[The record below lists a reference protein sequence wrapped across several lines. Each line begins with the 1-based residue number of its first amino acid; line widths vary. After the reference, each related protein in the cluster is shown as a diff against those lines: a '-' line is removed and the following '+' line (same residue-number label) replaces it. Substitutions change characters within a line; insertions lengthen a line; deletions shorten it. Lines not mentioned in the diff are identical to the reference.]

1 MISAASPARLVRML
15 LALPALVVAGRTAE
29 PDALDLAIVNARI
42 VDGAGNPWFR
52 GSVGLRGGRIVEVRP
67 GAPLAAPRV
76 IDAADR
82 VVAPG
87 FIDLM
92 GQSTLIYIQ
101 DRGAAESR
109 LRQGITTHHH
119 GEGGSHAPLNRRL
132 QPRDLAI
139 DGRNFRWSTYA
150 EYFKILEDFGLPL
163 NVVHNVGAAQVRQLV
178 IGDVNRPPTAAEL
191 AEMERHVD
199 QAMRDGAV
207 GLSTSLIY
215 PPGIYAST
223 DELVALARVAAR
235 HGGVYFSHI
244 RNESGGLLAAIDEA
258 LHIGRAGGLPVHIY
272 HLKAAGRAHWPLVPR
287 AIEKIDAAR
296 RAGLDVTADV
306 YPYIRNGLNLGA
318 FLPPWHYDAGRAK
331 FLTALADPAL
341 RRRVRAEVEAPES
354 NWENWFHHVG
364 RDWDKVLITGA
375 GDFPEKR
382 IAGLSVAQAAKLLNR
397 DVWDFAF
404 DLIQYERTRGASVAP
419 ESMDE
424 GQKHQILRAPW
435 TMIDTDTSPANP
447 AHTASTHPR
456 AFGAFPRVLAKY
468 VREDRVLSLEEA
480 VRRMTSLAANRL
492 GLPDRGRIAPGQAAD
507 LVIFDPEKI
516 QDRATFASPLLFAE
530 GVDHLLVNGTPVI
543 EDRRLT
549 GARPGRTLR
558 RATR

>member
-1 MISAASPARLVRML
+1 MKFILAFAVGLASAAA
-15 LALPALVVAGRTAE
+15 AE
-29 PDALDLAIVNARI
+29 PILDLAIVNARI

-52 GSVGLRGGRIVEVRP
+52 GSVGIRGERIAEIRA
-67 GAPLAAPRV
+67 GAPLAARRV
-76 IDAADR
+76 IDAAGR

-101 DRGAAESR
+101 DRGSAESR

-119 GEGGSHAPLNRRL
+119 GEGSSHAPLNRRL
-132 QPRDLAI
+132 QPRDLSI
-139 DGRNFRWSTYA
+139 DGKTIRWSTYA

-178 IGDVNRPPTAAEL
+178 IGDVNRPPTPAEL

-235 HGGVYFSHI
+235 HGGVYYSHI
-244 RNESGGLLAAIDEA
+244 RNESGGLIAAIEEA
-258 LHIGRAGGLPVHIY
+258 MHIGRAGGLPVHIY
-272 HLKAAGRAHWPLVPR
+272 HLKAAGRANWPLIPQ

-306 YPYIRNGLNLGA
+306 YPYVRNGLNLGA
-318 FLPPWHYDAGRAK
+318 FLPPWHYDAGREK
-331 FLTALADPAL
+331 FLTALSDPAL
-341 RRRVRAEVEAPES
+341 RRKVRAEVEAPASE
-354 NWENWFHHVG
+354 WENWFHHVG
-364 RDWDKVLITGA
+364 RDWDKVLITGS
-375 GDFPEKR
+375 GDFPDKR
-382 IAGLSVAQAAKLLNR
+382 IAGLSVAAAAKLLDR

-468 VREDRVLSLEEA
+468 VREEGVLTLEEA

-492 GLPDRGRIAPGQAAD
+492 GLFDRGRIAPGLAAD
-507 LVIFDPEKI
+507 LAIFDPEKI
-516 QDRATFASPLLFAE
+516 VDRATFTSPLRFAE
-530 GVDHLLVNGTPVI
+530 GIDYLFVNGALVI
-543 EDRRLT
+543 DAGKLT
-549 GARPGRTLR
+549 AARPGRALR
-558 RATR
+558 RTAAPAP